1 MSAEPLQ
8 PHRVAVLALEG
19 VTPFDLGIAERVL
32 AAAKDSTGQCL
43 YEVITCTLDGA
54 AVSTNA
60 GYRIHPTH
68 GMDSLTWAD
77 TVVIPTPNGSPAIHD
92 GSLQPALAH
101 TLTAIADDTRLV
113 TICTGSFVLAA
124 AGLLDN
130 RPATTHWAYTQ
141 HFRSLFPDVELL
153 PDVLYVD
160 DGTILTSA
168 GGAAGLDLCLHIVR
182 RDHGSEVANRASR
195 SCVVPPWREGN
206 QAQFVETPVPETTG
220 STTGPTRQWILDH
233 LAEPLALPDL
243 ARHAR
248 MSVRTFTRRFRDET
262 GMSPAQWILQ
272 QRITR
277 ARHLLETTD
286 LPIDQVAID
295 AGFGSGTTLRQRLR
309 AAVGVSPGTYRR
321 TFRHDPGD
329 FRARPAN

>member
-1 MSAEPLQ
+1 MPAESPQ
-8 PHRVAVLALEG
+8 PHRVAVLALEE
-19 VTPFDLGIAERVL
+19 VTPFDLGIAERVF
-32 AAAKDSTGQCL
+32 AAAKDSTGRCL

-54 AVSTNA
+54 PVSTDA
-60 GYRIHPTH
+60 GYRIHPAY
-68 GMDSLTWAD
+68 GEDSLAWAD
-77 TVVIPTPNGSPAIHD
+77 TVVIPTPNGSSAIRD
-92 GSLQPALAH
+92 GTLQPALAH
-101 TLTAIADDTRLV
+101 ALTAAADDTRMV

-124 AGLLDN
+124 TGLLDH
-130 RPATTHWAYTQ
+130 RQATTHWSYTQ

-160 DGTILTSA
+160 DDTILSSA

-206 QAQFVETPVPETTG
+206 QAQVVETPVPEATG

-243 ARHAR
+243 ARHGR
-248 MSVRTFTRRFRDET
+248 TSVRTFTRRFRDET
-262 GMSPAQWILQ
+262 GLSPAQWVLQ
-272 QRITR
+272 QRIAR

-286 LPIDQVAID
+286 LPIDQVACD
-295 AGFGSGTTLRQRLR
+295 AGFGSGTTLRQHLR

-321 TFRHDPGD
+321 TFRHEPGD
-329 FRARPAN
+329 FGSRSAG